1 MLVHMLYC
9 VEKHATMS
17 TTASYKH
24 VQHTD
29 SSTGSLTSD
38 LTYITGIYRQWHTH
52 THPSPLPNSTHV
64 CTFGYPSIS
73 HRPDTIYKKEEQE
86 VGTYTLQKY
95 TLQTLM
101 PRLLHLVAV
110 EKI

>member
-1 MLVHMLYC
+1 MLYC

-38 LTYITGIYRQWHTH
+38 LTYITGIDNGTRIP
-52 THPSPLPNSTHV
+52 HPSQIQHMYVPLGTH
-64 CTFGYPSIS
+64 
-73 HRPDTIYKKEEQE
+73 Q
-86 VGTYTLQKY
+86 
-95 TLQTLM
+95 
-101 PRLLHLVAV
+101 
-110 EKI
+110 

>member
-24 VQHTD
+24 VQRTD

-38 LTYITGIYRQWHTH
+38 LTYITGIDNGIPTH
-52 THPSPLPNSTHV
+52 IPHPSQIQHMYVPLGTH
-64 CTFGYPSIS
+64 
-73 HRPDTIYKKEEQE
+73 Q
-86 VGTYTLQKY
+86 
-95 TLQTLM
+95 
-101 PRLLHLVAV
+101 
-110 EKI
+110 